1 MRKYASI
8 ALLAAG
14 LWALGAQ
21 PVFGVSREI
30 IRIMQQL
37 DTMQQSIQNMQKT
50 IDSQTAVLRTLVE
63 QVNDNVN
70 AMKLTVAELQKA
82 SERNRAATNARFD
95 SLTSEIQAL
104 SASLDE
110 SKARL
115 ARLSDQVMQ
124 TQNIIQ
130 TLNTPPPAA
139 ANGTPGAPGT
149 TSTPAPASTPPPDPT
164 TLYKSGLTYLNGGQY
179 PLAIQAFQEFL
190 KDYGTSDL
198 ASNAQFY
205 IGESYYSQGDFNR
218 AVVAYNTCLERYPKG
233 SKLPAA
239 QLKKSYALIQLGKK
253 RAAERELRSL
263 IGRYPHSREAS
274 LARQRLKRLRAGR

>member
-1 MRKYASI
+1 LRKSARI
-8 ALLAAG
+8 VLLAAG
-14 LWALGAQ
+14 LWALAAQ

-37 DTMQQSIQNMQKT
+37 DTMQQTIQNMQKT
-50 IDSQTAVLRTLVE
+50 LDTQTAVLRTLVE

-70 AMKLTVAELQKA
+70 SMKLTVAELQK
-82 SERNRAATNARFD
+82 SSGRNLAATNARFD

-115 ARLSDQVMQ
+115 AKLSDQVMQ

-130 TLNTPPPAA
+130 TLNAPPPAA
-139 ANGTPGAPGT
+139 TAATPGAPGA
-149 TSTPAPASTPPPDPT
+149 TPAPASTPPPDPD

-179 PLAIQAFQEFL
+179 PLAIQAFQQFL
-190 KDYGTSDL
+190 KNYGTSDL
-198 ASNAQFY
+198 ASNAQFF

-218 AVVAYNTCLERYPKG
+218 AIAEYNKCLERYPNG

-253 RAAERELRSL
+253 TAAERELHSL
-263 IGRYPHSREAS
+263 ITRYPHSREAD
-274 LARQRLKRLRAGR
+274 LARQRLARLRKEQ